1 MFFLI
6 LYIKIFF
13 TKCDKIYIVKI
24 EFMRITKI
32 SWRNIG
38 SFGNKIQTI
47 DFSNNGQLWHLS
59 GKSGAGKSTLLS
71 LPILALYGKTK
82 DVKVGDIANRVNKK
96 GWIKFEC
103 MVNNDEY
110 IIERTFS
117 PSNLSITKNG
127 ELLDRARDMQGI
139 IDNEIVCMPYNIFTN
154 ILSLSLNNF
163 KSFIDMSP
171 SDKRQIIDKIF
182 SLDIINKIYEL
193 IKKDLRDLGNS
204 INNLN
209 AQIFSYEQT
218 IKRSTDELER
228 LRSINEDDINEKIS
242 GYNNVIANL
251 DENINANIA
260 SYNEHKARLDESTT
274 YYNSVQQQYNSLN
287 NDISNISKKIS
298 LFNQHKCPLCETDF
312 DNEKFADIKNE
323 LTAEYNEKNATLTKI
338 KDVIKT
344 YSDYIAQLNNNIITL
359 NNNRTSLQS
368 NRAAAVN
375 AINMLNNSFQSV
387 NESSAINNIIADAV
401 THKDE
406 LENNKVENTNKMR
419 YLQILDSIYNA
430 NGIKT
435 VLMDNYI
442 PLINDEISHVLQ
454 EMSFPYNLKFDN
466 NFNAH
471 LEYMGTEIG
480 TSTLSTGE
488 TKKVD
493 LAVLISMIK
502 IIKLKYPQLNVIC
515 LDETVSSIDYDSC
528 IDICKILTN
537 IATDLDINILIVSH
551 IQLPSE
557 YFSNRIE
564 IVKSLGFSDMIYN

>member
-1 MFFLI
+1 
-6 LYIKIFF
+6 
-13 TKCDKIYIVKI
+13 
-24 EFMRITKI
+24 MRITKI

-47 DFSNNGQLWHLS
+47 EFSANGQLWHLS

-103 MVNNDEY
+103 IVNNDEY

-127 ELLDRARDMQGI
+127 EILDRARDMQSI

-163 KSFIDMSP
+163 RSFISMSP

-193 IKKDLRDLGNS
+193 IKKDLRDMGNS
-204 INNLN
+204 INTLN

-218 IKRSTDELER
+218 IKRSSEELER
-228 LRSINEDDINEKIS
+228 LKTINEDDNNKKID
-242 GYNNVIANL
+242 GYNKIIAELN
-251 DENINANIA
+251 ENIDANIA
-260 SYNEHKARLDESTT
+260 SYNEHKARLDESTLC
-274 YYNSVQQQYNSLN
+274 YNNIQQQYNTLN

-298 LFNQHKCPLCETDF
+298 LFNQHKCPLCETEF
-312 DNEKFADIKNE
+312 DGERFNGIKVE
-323 LTAEYNEKNATLTKI
+323 LTAEYNEKTAALQQL
-338 KDVIKT
+338 KDAMKL
-344 YSDYIAQLNNNIITL
+344 YSDYINQLHNNIITL

-368 NRAAAVN
+368 NKAAAVN
-375 AINMLNNSFQSV
+375 AIKMLSASSQSI
-387 NESSAINNIIADAV
+387 NESAAINNIINDAII
-401 THKDE
+401 HKDK
-406 LENNKVENTNKMR
+406 LENNKSENTNKMR

-435 VLMDNYI
+435 ILMDNYI
-442 PLINDEISHVLQ
+442 PLINDEIMRILQ
-454 EMSFPYNLKFDN
+454 EMAFPYNLKFDN
-466 NFNAH
+466 SFNAH

-528 IDICKILTN
+528 IDICKILSN
-537 IATDLDINILIVSH
+537 IAEDLNINILIVSH

-564 IVKSLGFSDMIYN
+564 IVKSLGFSDMIFN

>member
-1 MFFLI
+1 M
-6 LYIKIFF
+6 
-13 TKCDKIYIVKI
+13 KCDKIYIVKN
-24 EFMRITKI
+24 EHMRITKI

-47 DFSNNGQLWHLS
+47 DFSTNGQLWHLS

-127 ELLDRARDMQGI
+127 EILDRARDMQSI

-193 IKKDLRDLGNS
+193 IKKDLRDMGNS

-228 LRSINEDDINEKIS
+228 LKSINEDDNNEKIN
-242 GYNNVIANL
+242 GYNKVIVEL
-251 DENINANIA
+251 DENINANTV
-260 SYNEHKARLDESTT
+260 SYNEHMTRLDESTT
-274 YYNSVQQQYNSLN
+274 CYNNIQQQYNSLN
-287 NDISNISKKIS
+287 NEVGNIAKKIS

-312 DNEKFADIKNE
+312 DTDRFDNIKLE
-323 LTAEYNEKNATLTKI
+323 LTNEYNEKNTALQQLNDALKM
-338 KDVIKT
+338 
-344 YSDYIAQLNNNIITL
+344 YSDYIKQLNNNINIL
-359 NNNRTSLQS
+359 NNNRTTLQS
-368 NRAAAVN
+368 NRAAAIN
-375 AINMLNNSFQSV
+375 AIKMLTASTQSV
-387 NESSAINNIIADAV
+387 NESSAINNIINDAI

-406 LENNKVENTNKMR
+406 LENNKIENTNKMR

-435 VLMDNYI
+435 LLMDNYI
-442 PLINDEISHVLQ
+442 PLINDEITHVLQ
-454 EMSFPYNLKFDN
+454 EMAFPYNLKFDN

-528 IDICKILTN
+528 IDICKILSN
-537 IATDLDINILIVSH
+537 IAEDLDINILIVSH

-564 IVKSLGFSDMIYN
+564 IVKSLGFSDMIFN